1 MIIDVHVHL
10 SSPDLA
16 SDRSPYLKGEVGLS
30 ILYADPA
37 AKLVSTPDLIRELDA
52 SHVDKALVMG
62 FPFTLE
68 DNAKRHNDWILE
80 ECQKY
85 PDRLYPLAAFDQR
98 APWALRHSEEFLKN
112 GGYGLG
118 ELCVYDEG
126 LTEPTLENL
135 SALAALCRDK
145 NAPMLVHVNEP
156 IGHAYPG
163 KAPMEISQIMELVI
177 RTQGT
182 KLILAHFG
190 GGLPLLACLKKN
202 VRNYLDNV
210 RFDTAAMPFI
220 FEPKAIKLGA
230 ELLGAGS
237 FLLGTD
243 FPLLK
248 VPRYLKFFNEAG
260 LTPEEIELVSGR
272 AAAEFLGL

>member
-1 MIIDVHVHL
+1 MIVDVHVHL
-10 SSPDLA
+10 SSPDLVA
-16 SDRSPYLKGEVGLS
+16 DRSPYLKGEVGLS
-30 ILYADPA
+30 ILYAEPA
-37 AKLVSTPDLIRELDA
+37 AKLVGTAELLAAMEA
-52 SHVDKALVMG
+52 SGVDKALVMG

-80 ECQKY
+80 ECARY
-85 PDRLYPLAAFDQR
+85 PGKLYPLAAFDQR
-98 APWALRHSEEFLKN
+98 APWALRHSEEFLSK
-112 GGYGLG
+112 GGFGLG

-126 LTEPTLENL
+126 LTKPTLENL
-135 SALAALCRDK
+135 YALAALCREK

-163 KAPMEISQIMELVI
+163 KAPMEISQIMDLVI
-177 RTQGT
+177 GAQGT

-202 VRNYLDNV
+202 VRNHLDNV
-210 RFDTAAMPFI
+210 RFDTAAMPYI
-220 FEPKAIKLGA
+220 LEPQALRLGA
-230 ELLGAGS
+230 DLLGADK
-237 FLLGTD
+237 FFLGTD

-248 VPRYLKFFNEAG
+248 VPRYQKFFSDAG
-260 LTPEEIELVSGR
+260 LSPEETEAVSGR